1 MLHHSTVR
9 DGVQISALVCKIFLS
24 CHEMCMQKV
33 GRSAV
38 WTNDKSSYKTS
49 SLFTGSRYWNGFN
62 NWKVNIF
69 LFLSIILRLFSVR
82 HNIINLI
89 SCQNASL
96 GYRTSDFL
104 NTTGV
109 KWVRR
114 WWWWASCSLYW
125 QSQINIYPLKNALT
139 WLWQFIK
146 SKSYQPHICQYYRF
160 FSS

>member
-69 LFLSIILRLFSVR
+69 LFLSIILRLFFSSLQHYQSKFRVR
-82 HNIINLI
+82 ILLL
-89 SCQNASL
+89 ATVL
-96 GYRTSDFL
+96 RTSSTQLGSGESGAGDGEPVVL
-104 NTTGV
+104 SIGSP
-109 KWVRR
+109 R
-114 WWWWASCSLYW
+114 S
-125 QSQINIYPLKNALT
+125 IYTP
-139 WLWQFIK
+139 
-146 SKSYQPHICQYYRF
+146 
-160 FSS
+160 

>member
-62 NWKVNIF
+62 NWEVNIF
-69 LFLSIILRLFSVR
+69 LFLSIILRLFFSSLQHYQSKFRVR
-82 HNIINLI
+82 ILLL
-89 SCQNASL
+89 ATVL
-96 GYRTSDFL
+96 RTSSTQLGSSESGAGDGEPVVL
-104 NTTGV
+104 SIGSP
-109 KWVRR
+109 R
-114 WWWWASCSLYW
+114 S
-125 QSQINIYPLKNALT
+125 IYTP
-139 WLWQFIK
+139 
-146 SKSYQPHICQYYRF
+146 
-160 FSS
+160 

>member
-49 SLFTGSRYWNGFN
+49 SLFTRSRYWNGFN

-69 LFLSIILRLFSVR
+69 LFLSIILRLFFSSLQHYQSNFVSEYYSWLPYFGLPQ
-82 HNIINLI
+82 HNWGQVSQALVMV
-89 SCQNASL
+89 SQLFSL
-96 GYRTSDFL
+96 LAVPDQY
-104 NTTGV
+104 
-109 KWVRR
+109 
-114 WWWWASCSLYW
+114 
-125 QSQINIYPLKNALT
+125 IPLKNALT